1 MPTLKEKYK
10 DEVVPALKEALGL
23 TNPMRVPRLMKVV
36 VNMGIGI
43 EDKDAFKTHVDELGA
58 ITGQRPLVT
67 KARRSISNFKLREG
81 MTIGAKVT
89 LRGVRMFEF
98 LDRLINASLPRIRD
112 FRGVSAEAFD
122 AHGNYTLGIK
132 EQTIFPEI
140 DPNSCGTTQ
149 GMNITI
155 VTSAESKPEAYELLK
170 LLGMPFAEQK

>member
-1 MPTLKEKYK
+1 MATLKEKYK
-10 DEVVPALKEALGL
+10 DEVVPALKESLGI
-23 TNPMRVPRLMKVV
+23 TNPMRIPRLKKVV

-43 EDKDAFKTHVDELGA
+43 EDKDDFKTHVDELAA

-67 KARRSISNFKLREG
+67 KARQSISNFKLREG
-81 MTIGAKVT
+81 MSIGAKVT

-98 LDRLINASLPRIRD
+98 LDRLINAALPRIRD
-112 FRGVSAEAFD
+112 FRGVSPDAFD

-140 DPNSCGTTQ
+140 DPNNCGSPQ

-155 VTSAESKPEAYELLK
+155 VTSGGSKQEAFALLQHM
-170 LLGMPFAEQK
+170 GMPFAGQD